1 MSSEGLLRTP
11 FTNLDIVSFRTLSC
25 EKKSKPKQILLVTR
39 PIFDKVLPAL
49 IDNVEKSKDLFV
61 RHGSILAVGQIVLG
75 MSKVSIDQPL
85 EDSLGASHIERI
97 KGIVSR

>member
-1 MSSEGLLRTP
+1 MKKV
-11 FTNLDIVSFRTLSC
+11 NLSRF
-25 EKKSKPKQILLVTR
+25 LLVTR

-75 MSKVSIDQPL
+75 MSKVSTDQPL

>member
-1 MSSEGLLRTP
+1 M
-11 FTNLDIVSFRTLSC
+11 
-25 EKKSKPKQILLVTR
+25 KKSKPKQILLVIR

-75 MSKVSIDQPL
+75 MSKVSTDQPL

>member
-1 MSSEGLLRTP
+1 M
-11 FTNLDIVSFRTLSC
+11 TLTV
-25 EKKSKPKQILLVTR
+25 L
-39 PIFDKVLPAL
+39 DKVLPAL
-49 IDNVEKSKDLFV
+49 IDNVENSKDLFV

-75 MSKVSIDQPL
+75 MSKIPKEQPL